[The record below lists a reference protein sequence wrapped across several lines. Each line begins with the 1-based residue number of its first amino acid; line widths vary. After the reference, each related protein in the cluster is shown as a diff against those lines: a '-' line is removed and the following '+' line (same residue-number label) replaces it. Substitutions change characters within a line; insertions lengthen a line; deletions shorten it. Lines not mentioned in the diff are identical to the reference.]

1 MIFRARHLPATG
13 NPALRLDT
21 PHVARFIGYPNR
33 QVVAVF
39 DDEAAAAAA
48 VAALAEAGAAP
59 AAIETFAG
67 VEDAER
73 FDATGVRHGLAARL
87 RRAMQFGLMDQL
99 PAMAWYEAAL
109 RDRKSVIAV
118 RTTSRAETLRAVDAL
133 KRAGGHFI
141 NRFGRFDTEEF
152 ARWRGPE
159 PAVPD
164 WMKH

>member
-1 MIFRARHLPATG
+1 MSAAV
-13 NPALRLDT
+13 DT
-21 PHVARFIGYPNR
+21 SRVARFIGYPNR

-39 DDEAAAAAA
+39 DDEGAAAAA
-48 VAALAEAGAAP
+48 VAGLGEAGLAAG
-59 AAIETFAG
+59 AIETFAG

-73 FDATGVRHGLAARL
+73 FDATGVRHGLVARL

-109 RDRKSVIAV
+109 REGKSVVAV
-118 RTTSRAETLRAVDAL
+118 RTTSRAETLRTVGVL
-133 KRAGGHFI
+133 KGAGGHFI

-159 PAVPD
+159 PAVHD